1 MGNDWAVYSDTTYVV
16 CFRTDEFSSGKD
28 VIDYY
33 SKNSAEFE
41 FIDYDAHI
49 YGIDRG
55 ESISNKLV
63 DKKMLERGERC
74 TICLENVSL
83 GDEVVELRCL
93 DWYHGPCIGAWL
105 DHQYECPLCRKGARP
120 LA

>member
-1 MGNDWAVYSDTTYVV
+1 MGNGWAVYSDTTYVV

-33 SKNSAEFE
+33 SKNGADFE
-41 FIDYDAHI
+41 FIDYDADL

-63 DKKMLERGERC
+63 DKKMLEHGERC

-83 GDEVVELRCL
+83 GDEVAELQRCSH
-93 DWYHGPCIGAWL
+93 WYHGHCIGAWL
-105 DHQYECPLCRKGARP
+105 DHQYECPLCRLGTRP
-120 LA
+120 Y